1 MLSVSGIWDP
11 HGLLS
16 SLHYPSLRGMLLKRK
31 TRPPTFGHE
40 VFILSLAS
48 DKVSKVFACQVCLG
62 IGIFHILVFYFLW
75 LFGEVSWMENQESM
89 GNTMSKANTVYK

>member
-1 MLSVSGIWDP
+1 MLSVSGIWDR
-11 HGLLS
+11 HGWLS
-16 SLHYPSLRGMLLKRK
+16 SPSLSITKGDVA
-31 TRPPTFGHE
+31 E

-75 LFGEVSWMENQESM
+75 LFGEASWMENQ
-89 GNTMSKANTVYK
+89 

>member
-1 MLSVSGIWDP
+1 MVGY
-11 HGLLS
+11 S
-16 SLHYPSLRGMLLKRK
+16 SLHYPSLRGDVA
-31 TRPPTFGHE
+31 E

-75 LFGEVSWMENQESM
+75 LFGEVSWMENP
-89 GNTMSKANTVYK
+89 